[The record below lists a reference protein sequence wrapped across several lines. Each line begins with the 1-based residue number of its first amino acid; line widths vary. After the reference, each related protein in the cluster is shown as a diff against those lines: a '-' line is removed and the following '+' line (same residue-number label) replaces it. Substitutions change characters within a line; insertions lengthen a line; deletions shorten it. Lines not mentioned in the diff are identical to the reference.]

1 MVLQRGRDHGLPG
14 YNKYKEICTGEKAQ
28 DFSDLARVMDPENVK
43 QLQSG
48 DEVFIILSYL

>member
-48 DEVFIILSYL
+48 DEVFIILSHL